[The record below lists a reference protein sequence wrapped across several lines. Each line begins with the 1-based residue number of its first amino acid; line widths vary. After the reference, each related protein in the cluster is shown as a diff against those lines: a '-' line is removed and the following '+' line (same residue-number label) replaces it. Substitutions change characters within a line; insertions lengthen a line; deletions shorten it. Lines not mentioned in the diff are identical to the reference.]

1 MEDNNKN
8 YIIDTKKSINRKIY
22 DEILLKLD
30 RIDNRIS
37 RINRDIINVKK
48 KVDKIYDLKNTNIR
62 W

>member
-1 MEDNNKN
+1 MSDNNKN
-8 YIIDTKKSINRKIY
+8 YIIDTKKSLNRKIY

-30 RIDNRIS
+30 RIENKII
-37 RINRDIINVKK
+37 RINRDIINLKK

>member
-8 YIIDTKKSINRKIY
+8 YIIDTKKSLNKKIY

-30 RIDNRIS
+30 RIENKII
-37 RINRDIINVKK
+37 RINRDIINLKK

>member
-48 KVDKIYDLKNTNIR
+48 KSR
-62 W
+62 